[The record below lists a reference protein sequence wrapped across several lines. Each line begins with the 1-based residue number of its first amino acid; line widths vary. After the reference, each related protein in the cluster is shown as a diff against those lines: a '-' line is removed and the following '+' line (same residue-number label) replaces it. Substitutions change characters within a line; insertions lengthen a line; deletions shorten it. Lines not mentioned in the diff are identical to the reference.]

1 MFTPIVNG
9 TIASLVLLAAMGAV
23 TGACVHSLHF
33 RILLDL
39 GLDPTEKHGVRLI
52 VRRLLNKLKEE
63 YND

>member
-1 MFTPIVNG
+1 MNTPIVNG
-9 TIASLVLLAAMGAV
+9 NIASLILLAGMGV
-23 TGACVHSLHF
+23 VIGACVHSLYF

-39 GLDPTEKHGVRLI
+39 GLDPTEKHGARLI